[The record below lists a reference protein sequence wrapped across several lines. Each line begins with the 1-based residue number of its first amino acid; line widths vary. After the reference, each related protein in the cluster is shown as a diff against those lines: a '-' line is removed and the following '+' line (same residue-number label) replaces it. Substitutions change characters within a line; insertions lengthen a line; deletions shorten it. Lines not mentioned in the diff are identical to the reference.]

1 MKVKK
6 YTKLATIIG
15 FMPNSDHKV
24 NRIRLMRD
32 ADSNYFFDIK
42 FFDKDFAL
50 PWYRDGI
57 VPVDKETVDAFISE
71 YQKGNDEGSE
81 LEGVVPIY
89 YTRKWQ
95 SFKTKNTVV

>member
-1 MKVKK
+1 
-6 YTKLATIIG
+6 
-15 FMPNSDHKV
+15 MPNSDHKV

-71 YQKGNDEGSE
+71 YQKGKDEGSE